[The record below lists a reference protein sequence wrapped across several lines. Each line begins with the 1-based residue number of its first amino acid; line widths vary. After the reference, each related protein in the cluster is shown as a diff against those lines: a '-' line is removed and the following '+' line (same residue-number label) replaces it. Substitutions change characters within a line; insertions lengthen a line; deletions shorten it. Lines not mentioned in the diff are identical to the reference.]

1 MSRIAPLVNEAEK
14 ESTKFG
20 PEQKL
25 RIGAILLGIVLVIA
39 SSLTVKEGASW
50 SDAGIETTSQ
60 KLALSGFIFI
70 FLGVAVPAMEDEEEK
85 LRQRRMRRR
94 YY

>member
-1 MSRIAPLVNEAEK
+1 MTRIAPLVQEAEK

-60 KLALSGFIFI
+60 KLALSGF
-70 FLGVAVPAMEDEEEK
+70 FLFFWVLPYPPWK
-85 LRQRRMRRR
+85 TKKKN
-94 YY
+94 